1 MAPEIFSDF
10 LRYSDSF
17 HKVKDQECLAR
28 EAHYIQSIA
37 TADRWNT
44 DFLLQKSSA
53 FPMGILQEFLNYFS
67 LVAFRDQEFLAREAH
82 YLQSLATADRW
93 NTDYF
98 YLVKVICFSDRN
110 SWRILE
116 GFHCKGIKNFWL
128 VRHIT
133 SNPLPL
139 LVVEINISFATESI
153 RRSHL
158 LLFQLEFFWNSWRI
172 SLRSVTFHGKN
183 SC

>member
-10 LRYSDSF
+10 LRYSDCF

-98 YLVKVICFSDRN
+98 LSSQSHLLFRSEFLEN
-110 SWRILE
+110 SWRLSLQRDQEFLACEAHYLKSI
-116 GFHCKGIKNFWL
+116 
-128 VRHIT
+128 
-133 SNPLPL
+133 
-139 LVVEINISFATESI
+139 ATAG
-153 RRSHL
+153 RWNKY
-158 LLFQLEFFWNSWRI
+158 FFCYR
-172 SLRSVTFHGKN
+172 VD
-183 SC
+183 